1 MKYILLACIREWC
14 LGVASN
20 IPFGELEHEAINLL
34 RFSRKTECLQER
46 TKGIDERKILEVHH
60 IDECVHYSDVLFV
73 AEDIVSCRHT
83 ETVAAHTPFSQV
95 LADHG
100 LAQAIGLQQEF
111 GDILG
116 RVARYKA
123 SLEEELN
130 ALDKR
135 VTSTR

>member
-1 MKYILLACIREWC
+1 M
-14 LGVASN
+14 
-20 IPFGELEHEAINLL
+20 
-34 RFSRKTECLQER
+34 
-46 TKGIDERKILEVHH
+46 
-60 IDECVHYSDVLFV
+60 HYSDVLFV

-83 ETVAAHTPFSQV
+83 ETVAAHAPFSQV

-135 VTSTR
+135 VKSTALGQSHREDVPASA